1 MSFEQRPKSSFKPAS
16 AVAPFQYRRDTFYRE
31 PWHHFM
37 LHESFGTIFL
47 DFRVLSAFRRREY
60 TDEIAST
67 PLMCSIRD
75 RLGEA
80 DAIALFTKRKV
91 RAPQSRMVDN
101 VDRPQ
106 GQGKCNRKQTAEATR

>member
-1 MSFEQRPKSSFKPAS
+1 MS
-16 AVAPFQYRRDTFYRE
+16 
-31 PWHHFM
+31 
-37 LHESFGTIFL
+37 
-47 DFRVLSAFRRREY
+47 
-60 TDEIAST
+60 
-67 PLMCSIRD
+67 LMCSIRN

-106 GQGKCNRKQTAEATR
+106 GQGKCSRKQTAEATR